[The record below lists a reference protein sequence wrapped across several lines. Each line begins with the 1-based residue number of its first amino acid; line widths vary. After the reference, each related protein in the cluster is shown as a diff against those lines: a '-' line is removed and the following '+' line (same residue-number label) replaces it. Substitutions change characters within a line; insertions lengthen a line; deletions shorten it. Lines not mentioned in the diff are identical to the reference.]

1 MTTHPQTAPTAD
13 DTALKAK
20 HAAMWALGDYAA
32 VARELIAELGAASS
46 SRPVRSAPASASSTS
61 LPAPATS
68 RSRPPG
74 PAPRSSPA
82 TSPPSCSTSAT
93 GSPMTRASRSS
104 GARADAEALPFDD
117 ASFDVVTSSVGV
129 MFAPHHQVAADELVR
144 VLRPGG
150 RLGLVAWTPA
160 GFIGQ
165 MFAVMKPYAAPPPP
179 GAQPPPLWGDESH
192 VRALLGDRVGGVEVG
207 KRSARA
213 HFDRPE
219 DFRDFFKRAYGPTI
233 VTYRGIADDPDRV
246 AALDAALASSRVTTW
261 TSTAGC
267 RGSTCCSP
275 PAAPAEPHHHDS
287 GVRHASAGRRRDPL
301 CPLCVPPV
309 RSPCVPDASP
319 GAARAQDAWAA
330 KKMPAMASP

>member
-1 MTTHPQTAPTAD
+1 MTTHTQTAPTAD
-13 DTALKAK
+13 DAALKAK

-32 VARELIAELGAASS
+32 VARELIPELGRVLVEACEIGPGQRVLDVAAGTGNVAIPAA
-46 SRPVRSAPASASSTS
+46 RAGAEVVACDLAPELLDIGHRIADDAGVS
-61 LPAPATS
+61 LEW
-68 RSRPPG
+68 R
-74 PAPRSSPA
+74 
-82 TSPPSCSTSAT
+82 
-93 GSPMTRASRSS
+93 
-104 GARADAEALPFDD
+104 RADAEALPFDD

-165 MFAVMKPYAAPPPP
+165 MFAAMKPYAAPPPP

-192 VRALLGDRVGGVEVG
+192 VLALLGDRVGGVEIE
-207 KRSARA
+207 KRSVSV

-246 AALDAALASSRVTTW
+246 AALDAALVQLARDHMDEHGWMPLGV
-261 TSTAGC
+261 
-267 RGSTCCSP
+267 
-275 PAAPAEPHHHDS
+275 PAAHRPPRPLSRTTTTAAS
-287 GVRHASAGRRRDPL
+287 GTRVPDAAVSPVSPVSPCPLVIPL
-301 CPLCVPPV
+301 CP
-309 RSPCVPDASP
+309 RDASP
-319 GAARAQDAWAA
+319 GAARAQDA
-330 KKMPAMASP
+330 